1 MTQREERGLNFA
13 CPACGKEY
21 PWSAELA
28 GKKGKCK
35 CGNVWRVP
43 ADPPGSSAATK
54 SAAMLARP
62 MPSPKPVATSLHEDP
77 SVDASVDASV
87 DDGAPTSES
96 NGDARATDSSKSKKS
111 IGGKLRSL
119 WPKSKKK

>member
-13 CPACGKEY
+13 CPSCGKEY

-43 ADPPGSSAATK
+43 VDPPGSSAATK

-77 SVDASVDASV
+77 SLDASV
-87 DDGAPTSES
+87 DDAAPTSEF
-96 NGDARATDSSKSKKS
+96 NGEASDGSKSKKS

-119 WPKSKKK
+119 WPKAKKK